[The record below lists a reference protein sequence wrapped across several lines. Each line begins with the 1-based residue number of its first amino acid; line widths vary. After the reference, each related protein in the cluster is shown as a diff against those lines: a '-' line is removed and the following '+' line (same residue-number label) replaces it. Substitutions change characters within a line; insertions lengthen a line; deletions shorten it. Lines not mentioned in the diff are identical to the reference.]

1 MIESLEV
8 AALIFIALMC
18 LAVMLIVLILG
29 PIVYIIG
36 VIILCVF
43 YYPYIWFKSWIEK

>member
-8 AALIFIALMC
+8 AALVLVSLIC
-18 LAVMLIVLILG
+18 LVVILVVLILG

>member
-1 MIESLEV
+1 MIKSLEV
-8 AALIFIALMC
+8 AAMILVSLMC
-18 LAVMLIVLILG
+18 LAVMLVVLILG

-43 YYPYIWFKSWIEK
+43 YYPYIWFKGWIEK